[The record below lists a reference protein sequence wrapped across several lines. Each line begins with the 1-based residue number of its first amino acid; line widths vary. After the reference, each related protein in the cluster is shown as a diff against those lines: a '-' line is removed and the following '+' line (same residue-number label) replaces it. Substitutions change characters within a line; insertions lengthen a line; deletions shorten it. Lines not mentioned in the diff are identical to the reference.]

1 MVAIVYYTTSNIESR
16 KSSSRR
22 ALGLKEGFEVVRR
35 KGEIFLGIS
44 ENEEEAFKSDNVSED
59 PAPGGQGTSSAVT
72 SEHGQL
78 RREELSE
85 EEGGMGNT
93 VEEAEEESILLNI
106 IYQGEVEEQ
115 VMTKSPVLSHFALHL
130 RLA

>member
-1 MVAIVYYTTSNIESR
+1 MVAIVYYTIYTTSNIESR

-44 ENEEEAFKSDNVSED
+44 ENEED
-59 PAPGGQGTSSAVT
+59 PAPGGQGTFSAVT

>member
-1 MVAIVYYTTSNIESR
+1 MPLRNIESR

-44 ENEEEAFKSDNVSED
+44 ENEEEASKSDNVSEI

-72 SEHGQL
+72 SEHGEL
-78 RREELSE
+78 MREEFSE
-85 EEGGMGNT
+85 EEVGMGNT

-115 VMTKSPVLSHFALHL
+115 VRDPL
-130 RLA
+130 

>member
-1 MVAIVYYTTSNIESR
+1 M
-16 KSSSRR
+16 
-22 ALGLKEGFEVVRR
+22 RR

-44 ENEEEAFKSDNVSED
+44 ENEEEASNGDNVSEI

-72 SEHGQL
+72 SEHG
-78 RREELSE
+78 ELMRQEFSE
-85 EEGGMGNT
+85 EEVGMGNT

-115 VMTKSPVLSHFALHL
+115 VRDSL
-130 RLA
+130 

>member
-1 MVAIVYYTTSNIESR
+1 MVAIVYNTTSNIESR

-44 ENEEEAFKSDNVSED
+44 ETEED

-78 RREELSE
+78 RREEISE

-115 VMTKSPVLSHFALHL
+115 VMTKSPVLSHPSLIVA
-130 RLA
+130 